1 MLDRDNEKLDE
12 ISKKMDLIIN
22 LIKLTNQTVLNEVR
36 KRIESDDVLA
46 LILEYADGSR
56 SYSEIIREVASET
69 GKSKITVKLRIREL
83 KELGVLLTK
92 RKGKETFYEVSRI
105 I

>member
-92 RKGKETFYEVSRI
+92 RKGKEAFYEVSRI